1 MLKIDKNNIYL
12 TRGDSAA
19 IQIYLEDTNGDP
31 YTPVEGDEIRFALK
45 RNYEDFR
52 CLIKKPIP
60 TDTLMLNLTSTET
73 EKLDFGKYYYDIQ
86 LTRLDGTVDTFIDR
100 ALFISTEEVD

>member
-19 IQIYLEDTNGDP
+19 IQIYLEDTSGNS
-31 YTPVEGDEIRFALK
+31 YIPVEGDEIRFALK
-45 RNYEDFR
+45 RDYEDFR

-60 TDTLMLNLTSTET
+60 TDTLVLNLTSTET

-86 LTRLDGTVDTFIDR
+86 LSRLDGTVDTFIDR
-100 ALFISTEEVD
+100 AVFTITEEVD